1 MSIRFNKY
9 FLLALDL
16 LLAPSLPTESELNLF
31 DSNTVSNPLM
41 EGVQN
46 AHLQGILFWTLDIVA
61 ELTSYLWAIVVYM
74 YIVDTNVSHSN

>member
-1 MSIRFNKY
+1 
-9 FLLALDL
+9 
-16 LLAPSLPTESELNLF
+16 
-31 DSNTVSNPLM
+31 M

-74 YIVDTNVSHSN
+74 VYMYIVDTNVSHSTLAKH